1 MILLVCLCR
10 AAEQSGMAVNMKTL
24 TFKGADGNVL
34 NAVDFGGARRPP
46 VLLIHGGAAH
56 ARWWEF
62 VAPALVQTHHVLA
75 LDQRGHGDSEW
86 ISEWGYG
93 TRHYVADIGAVI
105 AAWGAGPPI
114 LIGHSMGGHN
124 VMCYAG
130 LHSETLHGMVA
141 IDSPPTYPDRAVAML
156 RELAEKPSRRF
167 DSRAEAIAGFR
178 TIPGDTIATRE
189 VLHHVAEHSFRQAS
203 DGKWEYKSDRRT
215 MIREPMKA
223 WDGLAR
229 LQCPAPFLQAE
240 KSVLKP
246 GLAERMVAAMPR
258 GRLAIVPQSHH
269 HVLLDNPAGLAA
281 ALREFLDEI
290 G

>member
-1 MILLVCLCR
+1 
-10 AAEQSGMAVNMKTL
+10 MKKL
-24 TFKGADGNVL
+24 TFKGADGNLL
-34 NAVDFGGARRPP
+34 NGVDFGGDGRPP

-56 ARWWEF
+56 ARWWDF
-62 VAPALVQTHHVLA
+62 VAPALVHSHHVLA

-86 ISEWGYG
+86 MREWGYG

-105 AAWGAGPPI
+105 AAWDAGAPI

-130 LHSETLHGMVA
+130 MHSETLRGMVA
-141 IDSPPTYPDRAVAML
+141 IDSPPTYPDHAVAML
-156 RELAEKPSRRF
+156 REVAERPSRRF
-167 DSRAEAIAGFR
+167 ESRAEAIAGFR
-178 TIPGDTIATRE
+178 TIPSDTIATRA

-215 MIREPMKA
+215 MLREPMKA
-223 WDGLAR
+223 WEGLAR
-229 LQCPAPFLQAE
+229 LQCPALFLKAE
-240 KSVLKP
+240 TSVLKP

-258 GRLAIVPQSHH
+258 GRLAVVPQSHH

-281 ALREFLDEI
+281 ALRVFLDEI

>member
-1 MILLVCLCR
+1 VLPQSREFHLGRMRFHYLDWGNKNLPTIVFLHGGALTAHTWDLVCLALR
-10 AAEQSGMAVNMKTL
+10 
-24 TFKGADGNVL
+24 D
-34 NAVDFGGARRPP
+34 DF
-46 VLLIHGGAAH
+46 HC
-56 ARWWEF
+56 
-62 VAPALVQTHHVLA
+62 LA

-93 TRHYVADIGAVI
+93 TRHYVADLGAVI
-105 AAWGAGPPI
+105 ASWGAGAPI

-130 LHSETLHGMVA
+130 LHSETLRGMVA

-167 DSRAEAIAGFR
+167 DSRAEAIEGFR
-178 TIPGDTIATRE
+178 TIPADTIATRE
-189 VLHHVAEHSFRQAS
+189 VLHHVAEHSFRQAG

-229 LQCPAPFLQAE
+229 LQCPALFLQAE

-269 HVLLDNPAGLAA
+269 HVLLDNPTGLAA